1 MCIYM
6 YILYF
11 NFTLLDNNEKGKTF
25 WRWHQNIATDQN
37 TARHFIRVII
47 LCDKRRLS
55 VPAECVV
62 STSNKQLLTFVTQ
75 NTDPIFNKRK
85 FTFPTL
91 SVTEADFRDV
101 LTNPT
106 CNFLFLL
113 IVFFLDIRVPR
124 SVVIRV
130 RGVFRHLVRIIQHLQ
145 AGQRAEPP
153 HAARRR
159 QRPVWRFLVQT
170 VIVVVFVCIVFLAA
184 VLEERGGKYS

>member
-1 MCIYM
+1 MRKEKRSEDKTSEHCHRPKHRSS
-6 YILYF
+6 LYKDHYF
-11 NFTLLDNNEKGKTF
+11 IWQMSFVSS
-25 WRWHQNIATDQN
+25 RWVPSQYVKQAATDIC
-37 TARHFIRVII
+37 HIKYWPHI
-47 LCDKRRLS
+47 
-55 VPAECVV
+55 
-62 STSNKQLLTFVTQ
+62 
-75 NTDPIFNKRK
+75 NKRK

-91 SVTEADFRDV
+91 SVSEADFRDV

-130 RGVFRHLVRIIQHLQ
+130 RGVFRHLVRIIQHLE

-170 VIVVVFVCIVFLAA
+170 VIVVIFVCIVFIAA
-184 VLEERGGKYS
+184 VLEERGESAASAGPEL